1 MSNVHE
7 LIEMLQA
14 ELRKCTDRAERL
26 QIRAELELVIARA
39 TREAPIETS
48 GVASENA
55 RPG

>member
-14 ELRKCTDRAERL
+14 ELRNCTDRAERL
-26 QIRAELELVIARA
+26 QIRAELELAMARA
-39 TREAPIETS
+39 AREATIETS
-48 GVASENA
+48 ALASEYA

>member
-14 ELRKCTDRAERL
+14 ELRNCTDRAERL
-26 QIRAELELVIARA
+26 QIRAELELAIARA
-39 TREAPIETS
+39 AREAPIETS
-48 GVASENA
+48 AIASEYA